1 LSSFKSKGF
10 DNPAHL
16 QEHHDDVEE
25 SEHSS
30 AQVHIDGDDDTQDR
44 EVAWLRK
51 EVSDLRLQWESMY
64 GGPEASR
71 PITVDAAQPWLK
83 IAGTVAIA
91 YVLARIARRPG
102 LST

>member
-10 DNPAHL
+10 DSPAHL
-16 QEHHDDVEE
+16 QEHLDDVEE
-25 SEHSS
+25 SEHAS
-30 AQVHIDGDDDTQDR
+30 AQVHFDGDDDTHVR

-51 EVSDLRLQWESMY
+51 EVSDLRLQLETIY
-64 GGPEASR
+64 GGPEASK
-71 PITVDAAQPWLK
+71 PVNVEAAQPWLK